1 MNKLIRD
8 GKVAVLVSPDYG
20 AGWYSW
26 HRIEELLYDPSIV
39 LWLEAKELDKIE
51 HYLTLKYPN
60 EYFGGLDDLTVEWID
75 QGTEFRIDEFDG
87 AESIELK
94 ANTKW
99 LVA

>member
-94 ANTKW
+94 TNTKW

>member
-8 GKVAVLVSPDYG
+8 GKVTVLVSPDYG

-51 HYLTLKYPN
+51 HYLALKYPN

>member
-1 MNKLIRD
+1 MNKLVRD

-26 HRIEELLYDPSIV
+26 HKIEELLYDPSIV
-39 LWLEAKELDKIE
+39 LWLEAKELEKIE

>member
-1 MNKLIRD
+1 MNKLVRD
-8 GKVAVLVSPDYG
+8 GKVAVLYSPEHG

-26 HRIEELLYDPSIV
+26 HQIEELLYDPSIV

>member
-1 MNKLIRD
+1 MNKLVRD

-51 HYLTLKYPN
+51 HYLALKYPN

>member
-1 MNKLIRD
+1 MNKLVRD

-39 LWLEAKELDKIE
+39 LWLEAEELDKIE
-51 HYLTLKYPN
+51 HYLALKYPN

>member
-1 MNKLIRD
+1 MNKLVRD